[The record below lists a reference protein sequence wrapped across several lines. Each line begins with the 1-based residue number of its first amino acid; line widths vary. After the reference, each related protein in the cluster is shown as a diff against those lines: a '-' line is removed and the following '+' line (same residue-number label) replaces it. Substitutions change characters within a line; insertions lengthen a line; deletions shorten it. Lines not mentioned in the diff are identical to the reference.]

1 MRRKPTSWRVWYSRF
16 IGLVLV
22 AYALTAGHKHAA
34 VNLYDPP
41 ISYVLKP
48 ALLQSAQPAAVIVPK
63 KSRKP
68 PKRTQNELL
77 CLAQN
82 IFFES
87 GFEPME
93 GIEAVAAVVFNRTES
108 KYYPRSICAVV
119 YQTKQFSWTADYSKW
134 SRVPPQKYV
143 ELAREFIHNRET
155 LQSAYENLTHFHR
168 VDISPRWERQ
178 SNMEYRVTY
187 GQHKFYAWMP
197 TQ

>member
-1 MRRKPTSWRVWYSRF
+1 MRRKTTSWRVGCSRF
-16 IGLVLV
+16 IAWVIV
-22 AYALTAGHKHAA
+22 VFAFAAGHKHLP
-34 VNLYDPP
+34 VNVYQPP
-41 ISYVLKP
+41 VSYVLKP
-48 ALLQSAQPAAVIVPK
+48 ATLKPGASVVIVVPK

-68 PKRTQNELL
+68 PRRTRNELL

-93 GIEAVAAVVFNRTES
+93 GIEAVASVVFNRAES
-108 KYYPRSICAVV
+108 KYYPRTICDVV

-155 LQSAYENLTHFHR
+155 LQTTYKNLTHFHH

-178 SNMEYRVTY
+178 SNMEYRATY
-187 GQHKFYAWMP
+187 GQHKFYAWLRP
-197 TQ
+197 